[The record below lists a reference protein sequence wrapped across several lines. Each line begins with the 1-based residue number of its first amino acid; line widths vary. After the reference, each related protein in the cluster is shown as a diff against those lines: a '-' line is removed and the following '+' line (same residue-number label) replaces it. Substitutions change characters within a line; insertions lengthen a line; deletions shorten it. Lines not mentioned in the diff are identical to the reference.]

1 MKEKKDLLIGFIGQG
16 FIGKNY
22 ANDFEQRGY
31 NIVRYSLDAEYLD
44 NKDKIKD
51 CDFVFIAVPTPQTKN
66 GFILSAVEDAL
77 SLVGD
82 GKIAIIKSTIKVG
95 SARMLQ
101 NKFKNIIVVH
111 SPEFLTEVNAELDA
125 KFPNRNIVG
134 ISEIGSESL
143 YQVGK
148 DILEILPKANFQLIT
163 NYENA
168 EFIKYAGNNWF
179 YFKIMYMNLL
189 YELFEKYKDI
199 NGIDFNIITMAMSA
213 DPRIGNT
220 HLDIIHKNGRGAG
233 GHCFIK
239 DFECFIQMCKEDGV
253 SDINIEILTKIR
265 DKNIAL
271 LMASNKDIDLI
282 KEIYA

>member
-1 MKEKKDLLIGFIGQG
+1 MGEETKPLIGFIGQG

-31 NIVRYSLDAEYLD
+31 NIIRYSLEPEHQA
-44 NKDKIKD
+44 NKELISK
-51 CDFVFIAVPTPQTKN
+51 CDYVFIAVPTPQTKQ
-66 GFILSAVEDAL
+66 GFVLSAVEEAL
-77 SLVGD
+77 SLVGH
-82 GKIAIIKSTIKVG
+82 GKVAIIKSTIKAG

-101 NKFKNIIVVH
+101 NKFKDIIVVH

-134 ISEIGSESL
+134 ISEVGSETL
-143 YQVGK
+143 YQIGK
-148 DILEILPKANFQLIT
+148 DILAILPRANYCLIT
-163 NYENA
+163 TYENA

-189 YELFEKYKDI
+189 YELTQKHKNVNFDI
-199 NGIDFNIITMAMSA
+199 IKEAMSQ
-213 DPRIGNT
+213 DPRIGVT
-220 HLDIIHKNGRGAG
+220 HLDIVHKTGRGAG

-239 DFECFIQMCKEDGV
+239 DFECFIQMCKEENLPDV
-253 SDINIEILTKIR
+253 NVEILEKIR
-265 DKNIAL
+265 DKNIQL
-271 LMASNKDIDLI
+271 LISSQKDIDLI